1 MDERVVLQMLSERLS
16 AGGRLLAVY
25 VFGSFSDGR
34 ARPDSD
40 IDLAVLCERS
50 LPPEL
55 VFDVAQELAS
65 ALGRDVDLVDLRRAS
80 TVLRAQVVGTG
91 RQLLDSVPTL
101 TGEFEMYTLSDY
113 ARLNEERRGVREAF
127 EERYRA
133 G

>member
-1 MDERVVLQMLSERLS
+1 MDERVVLQMLGERLS

-65 ALGRDVDLVDLRRAS
+65 ALGRDVDLVYLRRAS

-91 RQLLDSVPTL
+91 RRLLDTAPTL